1 MNMAELIQR
10 TDDLNT
16 GREKL
21 NNAILDAEDAK
32 QKSDHAVNVSEQ
44 AKQIAQTAEN
54 KADNVQEQFN
64 QVVIEGDSSVEA
76 AQARVDADNN
86 VYATLKE
93 RLDTK
98 ETQFST
104 QLAKTKDE
112 VKELRQI
119 TATKEELYQESNAK
133 ANKSY
138 VDSKFESVNNRIDD
152 IIITPAEGIT
162 EQEIIDAREHKN
174 TLGANIRE
182 IREKASVGLE
192 NKVIDGNFTKGLEEH
207 FVSRPRAD
215 FVDGN
220 VILTGESGNI
230 TTGII
235 AQRLANYIP
244 TDENWYFISRI
255 RALDELEW
263 IGVGVRATSGISTSR
278 VYYPTPMKW
287 YTISHYMSGND
298 YSGLSGNFSAATWGA
313 DPEASGK
320 RVEVEYYMAFNLT
333 EAFGR
338 GNEPTK
344 EEIDKLLLDKGYFE
358 GDLGSGRLT
367 NRLIDSQLELER
379 EITKIRHADLENI
392 LSYGKGSWRGWT
404 GTFTSYDESND
415 TVTVKGTGASSIVGA
430 LQDIEG
436 RYEKGHKL
444 FVNADITPKTNMR
457 HLGFALAT
465 HLTGEE
471 NISYLT
477 TDEFVVGK
485 KVNVSGVIE
494 VPTTTEGLRL
504 QLRTRFDTPEET
516 DGAETVFENIFLY
529 DLTSF
534 FGRGNEPTTEGFRLM
549 LESIEVKKGK
559 TELKETQK
567 ALTQLTFSEMRKKSE
582 GSTRLERPLA
592 VVSFDDQHLSDY
604 EKAFPFLQMRGI
616 KGTVY
621 VVTSKVGNPGRMD
634 WNHLRELKNAG
645 WDIGFHTHNHINL
658 DQSTDDEIR
667 QDFETGIQTF
677 LDNGFPKPRHFA
689 YPYGRG
695 TDSSRVRNVLSEYVK
710 TARNSRAYFSGVNN
724 TWEGIDF
731 LRMNGLSV
739 DMNEHR
745 QDRLQRIK
753 DMMKH
758 SAENNEIVFLYAHKL
773 VDSPPT
779 NDNIPETIFSMWAEL
794 IDYAIDLDFEFVTT
808 EEMYLRVR

>member
-1 MNMAELIQR
+1 MSEYGKRVAKKMEDYMGDPNSVGKEINDIQ
-10 TDDLNT
+10 
-16 GREKL
+16 
-21 NNAILDAEDAK
+21 NAIEGVEVRGALAAGVAKSFNKSKWAEEKAI
-32 QKSDHAVNVSEQ
+32 EQ
-44 AKQIAQTAEN
+44 
-54 KADNVQEQFN
+54 
-64 QVVIEGDSSVEA
+64 IE
-76 AQARVDADNN
+76 RVD
-86 VYATLKE
+86 TLIKE
-93 RLDTK
+93 NPQPSEVVDARGNYPILRDRLD
-98 ETQFST
+98 SVDSR
-104 QLAKTKDE
+104 LAQTKDE
-112 VKELRQI
+112 IEELRQI

-138 VDSKFESVNNRIDD
+138 VDNKVSEVERRIDD
-152 IIITPAEGIT
+152 IIVTPAEGIS
-162 EQEIIDAREHKN
+162 EQEIIDAREGKS

-207 FVSRPRAD
+207 TVLRRRVD

-220 VILTGESGNI
+220 VILTGESSPI

-235 AQRLANYIP
+235 GQKLADHIP

-255 RALDELEW
+255 RALDEFEW

-298 YSGLSGNFSAATWGA
+298 YSGLSGNFSVATWGG
-313 DPEASGK
+313 DPEAIGK

-344 EEIDKLLLDKGYFE
+344 EEIDKLLLDIGYFE
-358 GDLGSGRLT
+358 GDLGSGRMAK
-367 NRLIDSQLELER
+367 RLLDSQRRLESK
-379 EITKIRHADLENI
+379 ITSDLENI
-392 LSYGKGSWRGWT
+392 LKYGKDFWRGWT
-404 GTFTSYDESND
+404 GTLTSYDESND
-415 TVTVKGTGASSIVGA
+415 TIRVRGTGTASIVGT

-444 FVNADITPKTNMR
+444 FVSADITPKTNMR
-457 HLGFALAT
+457 HLGFALVT
-465 HLTGEE
+465 HLTGDE

-477 TDEFVVGK
+477 TDEFEVGK

-494 VPTTTEGLRL
+494 VPATTEALRL

-582 GSTRLERPLA
+582 GSVRLERPLA
-592 VVSFDDQHLSDY
+592 VVSFDDQWLSDY

-621 VVTSKVGNPGRMD
+621 VVTGKVGEPGRMD
-634 WNHLRELKNAG
+634 WDHLRELKIAG

-695 TDSSRVRNVLSEYVK
+695 TDSERVRNVLSEYVK

-731 LRMNGLSV
+731 LRMNGLSI

-779 NDNIPETIFSMWAEL
+779 NDNVPETIFSMWAEL

-808 EEMYLRVR
+808 DEMYLRVRAGRR